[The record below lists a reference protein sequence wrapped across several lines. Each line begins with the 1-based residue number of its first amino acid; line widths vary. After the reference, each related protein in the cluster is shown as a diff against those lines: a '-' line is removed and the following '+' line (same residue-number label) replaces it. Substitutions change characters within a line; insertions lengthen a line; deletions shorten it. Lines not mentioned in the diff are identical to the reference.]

1 MITFLIPC
9 NKMCYFCILGYRG
22 AERRCGKEPMTPED
36 AGAPDLLARD
46 LDRYFG
52 QLVLTYEARLF
63 AFIARQTG
71 STQEAEDIV
80 QEAFMQAYFAL
91 GRYAQQQKA
100 VTAVR
105 PWLYKIALNIFYGRM
120 RKPGLP
126 VVALD
131 FSEEG
136 PHVTVEEDQAQQPE
150 AIFEKAEELRELGAL
165 LSQLPEHYRTVINL
179 FYFAELGYQEIADLL
194 NLPLGTVKSHL
205 HRGIQRLRRM
215 LASSPGTGRGT
226 HVT

>member
-1 MITFLIPC
+1 MPL
-9 NKMCYFCILGYRG
+9 N
-22 AERRCGKEPMTPED
+22 D
-36 AGAPDLLARD
+36 AGVADLLATD

-63 AFIARQTG
+63 AFMARQTG

-91 GRYAQQQKA
+91 GRYAQQQRA
-100 VTAVR
+100 ALALR
-105 PWLYKIALNIFYGRM
+105 PWLYKIASNIFYSRV
-120 RKPGLP
+120 RKPRLP

-136 PHVTVEEDQAQQPE
+136 PHLGVEEDQEQQPE
-150 AIFEKAEELRELGAL
+150 AIFEKEEALRELGAL
-165 LSQLPEHYRTVINL
+165 LSQLPEQYRTVLNL
-179 FYFAELGYQEIADLL
+179 FYFADLGYQEIADLL

-205 HRGIQRLRRM
+205 HRGLQRLRRV
-215 LASSPGTGRGT
+215 LAPSPGKEGGT
-226 HVT
+226 HAT

>member
-1 MITFLIPC
+1 MP
-9 NKMCYFCILGYRG
+9 
-22 AERRCGKEPMTPED
+22 PDD
-36 AGAPDLLARD
+36 AGAPDPLARD

-63 AFIARQTG
+63 AFMARQTG

-91 GRYAQQQKA
+91 GRYSQQQRA
-100 VTAVR
+100 AIALR
-105 PWLYKIALNIFYGRM
+105 PWLYKIALNTFYSRL

-136 PHVTVEEDQAQQPE
+136 PHLAVEGDQGQQPD
-150 AIFEKAEELRELGAL
+150 AIFEKKEALRELGEL

-179 FYFAELGYQEIADLL
+179 FYFADLGYQEIADLL

-215 LASSPGTGRGT
+215 LASSPGKGRGT